1 MKTQNT
7 PIIVSNTEWDV
18 ADSIIKEV
26 QAERMINALCDLMKP
41 KEKDDLVGDA
51 EVIAYLMPATL
62 RTPVS
67 SEISDIYLYC
77 CRQVMEKRR
86 MELPDFLDEHKEL
99 SNYRKERLKELKLRI
114 YESRGGKY
122 QHPFLSILKEVF
134 FEKQQKL
141 L

>member
-18 ADSIIKEV
+18 ADNIIKEV

-41 KEKDDLVGDA
+41 NTLEKDDLVGDA

-77 CRQVMEKRR
+77 CRRVMVRR
-86 MELPDFLDEHKEL
+86 RKEPPDFLDEYKEL
-99 SNYRKERLKELKLRI
+99 SNYRKKRLKELKLKI
-114 YESRGGKY
+114 YNSREGKY
-122 QHPFLSILKEVF
+122 QHPFLSALKEVF
-134 FEKQQKL
+134 FEE
-141 L
+141 